1 MLKLWHATAK
11 SNVQSFFNTLDA
23 LADTGDA
30 IYTGQENVAIAHY
43 SLIENAIGGAGNDTI
58 TGNYAN
64 NRITGGGGNDT
75 IDGGDGEADIAVFSG
90 DKSEY
95 TITGDSS
102 SGYTVLHNSG
112 GSDGTDTL
120 TGIEYFE
127 FTQSGATVARGR
139 TGDVSIVKFFRTGNL

>member
-1 MLKLWHATAK
+1 MQL
-11 SNVQSFFNTLDA
+11 VEQ
-23 LADTGDA
+23 
-30 IYTGQENVAIAHY
+30 V
-43 SLIENAIGGAGNDTI
+43 NDTI

-95 TITGDSS
+95 TITGDAS
-102 SGYTVLHNSG
+102 SGYTVVHS

-127 FTQSGATVARGR
+127 FTQTGDTVAEIE
-139 TGDVSIVKFFRTGNL
+139 TGDVVLD